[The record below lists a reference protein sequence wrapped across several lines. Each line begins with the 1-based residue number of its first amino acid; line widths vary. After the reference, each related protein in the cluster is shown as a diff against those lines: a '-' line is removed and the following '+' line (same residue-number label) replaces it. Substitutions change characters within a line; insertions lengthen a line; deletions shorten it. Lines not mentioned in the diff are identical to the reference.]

1 MYMERPAAFA
11 GLPGAVATHKAL
23 ALTATSRGGTEALH
37 AVAGRTTIESQ
48 YRLLPDQL
56 SP

>member
-1 MYMERPAAFA
+1 MMRTFEPAT
-11 GLPGAVATHKAL
+11 LV
-23 ALTATSRGGTEALH
+23 LTAMSRGGTEALQ
-37 AVAGRTTIESQ
+37 AVAGRTTIELQ